1 VLDCQRRVATS
12 VTENRIFLPHVFE
25 MLTMEPSDS
34 KATSP
39 TLLAGIGRGNS
50 NAWERLVACYKPT
63 IMAWC
68 RSKGLDEA
76 SSLDVVQ
83 ETFLSV
89 SKSLSKFQST
99 PGSGAFRAWLWRI
112 TQYRILDQ
120 RRQRHRQPHGIGGS
134 SIAEKLALVADSHLY
149 GQSSSIAL
157 RSAFAESPFAESPF
171 SAALEKFSQSYESR
185 IWQAF
190 LRTAV
195 DGRSTE
201 EVAAEFNMS
210 AVGVRQLRSRI
221 LRRLRTELEPF
232 GDWSNADRNANRIT
246 K

>member
-1 VLDCQRRVATS
+1 
-12 VTENRIFLPHVFE
+12 
-25 MLTMEPSDS
+25 MESSDS

-39 TLLAGIGRGNS
+39 TLLAGIGTGNA

-63 IMAWC
+63 IMGWC

-89 SKSLSKFQST
+89 SKSLSRFQST

-120 RRQRHRQPHGIGGS
+120 RRQRDRQPQGIGGS
-134 SIAEKLALVADSHLY
+134 SFAGRLALLADAHSKC
-149 GQSSSIAL
+149 QSSGIAL
-157 RSAFAESPFAESPF
+157 KLPFEK
-171 SAALEKFSQSYESR
+171 ALEKVSQSYEPR
-185 IWQAF
+185 TWQAF
-190 LRTAV
+190 LRTVV
-195 DGRSTE
+195 DGRPTE

-210 AVGVRQLRSRI
+210 SVGVRQLRSRI
-221 LRRLRTELEPF
+221 LRRLRVELE
-232 GDWSNADRNANRIT
+232 GRSS
-246 K
+246 